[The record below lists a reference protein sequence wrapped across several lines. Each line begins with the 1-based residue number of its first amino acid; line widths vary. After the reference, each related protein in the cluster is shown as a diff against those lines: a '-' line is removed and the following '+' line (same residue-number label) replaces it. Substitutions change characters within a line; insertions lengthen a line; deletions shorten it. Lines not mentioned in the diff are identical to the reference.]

1 MIVIYQSLLIFLSLL
16 LVNLPW
22 SKGNVYT
29 HVVHEEDGDRKTTTS
44 SHDLHSVHPSNR
56 SDIAIFVN
64 TTEKS
69 CFIEDNLNAIVHYEF
84 KGDIDPLFYSH
95 NLTLNLLNADNE
107 IVSERKYRY
116 DQLNIVTLPVVDY
129 FTHGVNILHL
139 SLVDEDIQTTLD
151 NKTLFFIQPCFPPP
165 TLMERYFFNP
175 IADHKPALVLSA
187 GGTAVL
193 GKLFYENMDLFH
205 EFMAAL
211 RNRNNGPQPS
221 LGNIHKANHD
231 HQQRPSGSLRK
242 FVNNKLIEANEEMK
256 INKLP
261 SPPPLP
267 KIYPTI
273 LAPPPSSCSSTRLT
287 ITAPRSTETRVTQ
300 TPLKKPSNPL
310 STLLKKNRNML
321 KVVGL
326 LSGALLF
333 FSASRLSF
341 DSTFLRTRQVKWRK
355 NDNDD
360 RSFSI
365 TNAFRMNRK
374 LSLPTFPA
382 GGRLFRDVKSFGKA
396 LSYSTSR
403 KTPILPSVVVS
414 TTNFDHSDSVQFD
427 SKTVLK
433 TVFAFAFKATLVL
446 LQNWK
451 LNNSNNFMQHAGLN
465 EIPF

>member
-1 MIVIYQSLLIFLSLL
+1 MIVIFQNVLIFLSLL
-16 LVNLPW
+16 LANLSW
-22 SKGNVYT
+22 SQGNVYT

-44 SHDLHSVHPSNR
+44 SHDLHSIHPSNR

-107 IVSERKYRY
+107 IVSEHKYRY

-175 IADHKPALVLSA
+175 IADHKPALILSA

-205 EFMAAL
+205 EFLGAL
-211 RNRNNGPQPS
+211 RNRNNILPPS
-221 LGNIHKANHD
+221 LGNMHH
-231 HQQRPSGSLRK
+231 QRPSSSLRK
-242 FVNNKLIEANEEMK
+242 YVNNKLIEVNEEMK
-256 INKLP
+256 VQKTP
-261 SPPPLP
+261 SPLPLP

-287 ITAPRSTETRVTQ
+287 ITPPRLIETRVAQ
-300 TPLKKPSNPL
+300 NQLQKPSNPL

-326 LSGALLF
+326 LSGAFLF

-341 DSTFLRTRQVKWRK
+341 DSDFLRTRQVKWRK
-355 NDNDD
+355 NDKED
-360 RSFSI
+360 RLSSI

-374 LSLPTFPA
+374 LALPTFHA
-382 GGRLFRDVKSFGKA
+382 GGRLLRDVKSFGKA
-396 LSYSTSR
+396 LSYSKPR
-403 KTPILPSVVVS
+403 KTTIHPSVAVS
-414 TTNFDHSDSVQFD
+414 TTNFDPNDSVQFD

-433 TVFAFAFKATLVL
+433 TVFALAFKAALML